1 MPELD
6 FDIADYAAP
15 ALSNFDPLPK
25 GDYNAMITSSDVKET
40 KAGNGRYAE
49 LVIEITDGDF
59 ARRKIWDRLNIDNP
73 DGETEKRARGQL
85 RSVSDACGISQL
97 KSTEQLHDIPFKLSL
112 DIDRRDPTRNKVRG
126 YSSVKQA
133 FEINKPAV
141 AVTSGKKPWKSK

>member
-1 MPELD
+1 
-6 FDIADYAAP
+6 
-15 ALSNFDPLPK
+15 
-25 GDYNAMITSSDVKET
+25 VKET
-40 KAGNGRYAE
+40 KAGTGRYAE

-85 RSVSDACGISQL
+85 RSVSDACGIARL

-126 YSSVKQA
+126 YSSAKAA

>member
-15 ALSNFDPLPK
+15 ELSNFDPLPK

-40 KAGNGRYAE
+40 KAGNGRYVE
-49 LVIEITDGDF
+49 LVIEITDGNF
-59 ARRKIWDRLNIDNP
+59 ARRKIWDRLNVDHA
-73 DGETEKRARGQL
+73 DTETEKRARGQL

-97 KSTEQLHDIPFKLSL
+97 QSTEQLHDIPFKLSL
-112 DIDRRDPTRNKVRG
+112 EIDRRDPTRNKVRG
-126 YSSVKQA
+126 YSSAKAA